1 MFYFI
6 YGDTPLPLKYE
17 EVIDKIKKS
26 NPNIPTKIYDASQGE
41 EENFLES
48 ISINSM
54 FVPKELIVFKRAEKS
69 KRLDQLLKIVGEY
82 DLAKKEIVVIYE
94 EELNDY
100 GKAINEVGKKV
111 LTNAEKLG
119 KIIVARKA
127 LERKGID
134 FFIEKELEISEYES
148 EKLSEILGEDFFKV
162 KNEVEKIKN
171 FLNGKTFIL
180 EKVLPILS
188 ISDEYNLKKLVE
200 DFMIEDNLEILLDYL
215 KKSKEY
221 MLFLY
226 LISEELNMALKLVG
240 LKKSGDLRENISYN
254 DFKGNTYEKL
264 KKYFKNSR
272 GYIREYPIFLKLKYM
287 SLFNEEFLLKKIEKL
302 LMIEFLIKNGGI
314 EESIGI
320 EKFIIEFKRG

>member
-148 EKLSEILGEDFFKV
+148 EKLSEILGDDFFKV

-302 LMIEFLIKNGGI
+302 LMTEFLIKNGGI

>member
-6 YGDTPLPLKYE
+6 YGDTPLPLRYE
-17 EVIDKIKKS
+17 ELMEKIKKS
-26 NPNIPTKIYDASQGE
+26 NPNIPVKVYDASQGE
-41 EENFLES
+41 EEIFLES

-54 FVPKELIVFKRAEKS
+54 FVSKELIILKRAEKS
-69 KRLDQLLKIVGEY
+69 KKLDQLLKIVGEY
-82 DLAKKEIVVIYE
+82 DLTKKEVVIVYE

-100 GKAINEVGKKV
+100 GKAINEVGKKI
-111 LTNAEKLG
+111 LANAEKLG
-119 KIIVARKA
+119 KIVVARKA
-127 LERKGID
+127 LEKKGIH
-134 FFIEKELEISEYES
+134 FFIEKELEISEYEA
-148 EKLSEILGEDFFKV
+148 EKLAEILGDDFFKV

-200 DFMIEDNLEILLDYL
+200 DLMTENNVEVLLEYL

-226 LISEELNMALKLVG
+226 LISEELSLALKLVG
-240 LKKSGDLRENISYN
+240 LNKSGDLKENISYN
-254 DFKGNTYEKL
+254 DFKGNVYEKI
-264 KKYFKNSR
+264 KKYFKNNR
-272 GYIREYPIFLKLKYM
+272 GYLREYPIFLKLKYI
-287 SLFNEEFLLKKIEKL
+287 SLFDEQFLLKKIEAL
-302 LMIEFLIKNGGI
+302 LKIEFLIKNGGI

>member
-6 YGDTPLPLKYE
+6 YGDIPLPLKYE
-17 EVIDKIKKS
+17 ELLEKIKKS

-54 FVPKELIVFKRAEKS
+54 FASKELLVLKRAEKY
-69 KRLDQLLKIVGEY
+69 KKLDQLLKIIGDY
-82 DLAKKEIVVIYE
+82 DLGKKEIIITYE
-94 EELNDY
+94 EELNDF
-100 GKAINEVGKKV
+100 GKAFNEVGKKV

-119 KIIVARKA
+119 KIIVARKSM
-127 LERKGID
+127 EKKGVQ
-134 FFIEKELEISEYES
+134 FFIEKELEVSEYEA
-148 EKLSEILGEDFFKV
+148 EKLAEVLGDDFFKV

-171 FLNGKTFIL
+171 FLGGKNFIL
-180 EKVLPILS
+180 EQVLPILS

-200 DFMIEDNLEILLDYL
+200 EFLNSDNKGVLLEYL
-215 KKSKEY
+215 KKTKEY

-226 LISEELNMALKLVG
+226 LVSEELNLILKLIS
-240 LKKSGDLRENISYN
+240 LKKIGELGENMSYN
-254 DFKGNTYEKL
+254 DFKANVYEKI
-264 KKYFKNSR
+264 KRYFKNNR
-272 GYIREYPIFLKLKYM
+272 GFIREYPIFLKLKYA
-287 SLFNEEFLLKKIEKL
+287 SLFNELFLLEKIEDL
-302 LMIEFLIKNGGI
+302 LEVEFLIKNGGI

>member
-26 NPNIPTKIYDASQGE
+26 NPNIPTKIHDASQGE

-148 EKLSEILGEDFFKV
+148 EKLSEILGDDFFKV

-302 LMIEFLIKNGGI
+302 LMTEFLIKNGGI

>member
-82 DLAKKEIVVIYE
+82 DLVKKEIVVIYE

-148 EKLSEILGEDFFKV
+148 EKLSEILGDDFFKV

-302 LMIEFLIKNGGI
+302 LMTEFLIKNGGI
-314 EESIGI
+314 EESIGV

>member
-17 EVIDKIKKS
+17 ELMEKIKKS
-26 NPNIPTKIYDASQGE
+26 NPNIPVKVYDVSQGE
-41 EENFLES
+41 EESFLES

-54 FVPKELIVFKRAEKS
+54 FVPKELIVLKRAEKN
-69 KRLDQLLKIVGEY
+69 KKLDQLLKIVEEY
-82 DLAKKEIVVIYE
+82 DLTKKEVVVVYE

-119 KIIVARKA
+119 KVVVARKA
-127 LERKGID
+127 LEKKGID
-134 FFIEKELEISEYES
+134 FFIEKELEISEYEA
-148 EKLSEILGEDFFKV
+148 EKLSEILGDDFFRV

-171 FLNGKTFIL
+171 FLNGQTFIL

-200 DFMIEDNLEILLDYL
+200 DFMVEDNMEMLLDYL

-226 LISEELNMALKLVG
+226 LISEELTFALKLVG
-240 LKKSGDLRENISYN
+240 LKKSGELRENISYN
-254 DFKGNTYEKL
+254 DFKGNMYEKI

-272 GYIREYPIFLKLKYM
+272 GYVREYPIFLKLKYM
-287 SLFNEEFLLKKIEKL
+287 SLFNEQFLLKKIEDFLKV
-302 LMIEFLIKNGGI
+302 EFLIKNGGI
-314 EESIGI
+314 EENIGI
-320 EKFIIEFKRG
+320 EKFIIDFKRG

>member
-54 FVPKELIVFKRAEKS
+54 FVLKELIVFKRAEKS

-148 EKLSEILGEDFFKV
+148 EKLSEILGDDFFKV

>member
-100 GKAINEVGKKV
+100 GSNK
-111 LTNAEKLG
+111 
-119 KIIVARKA
+119 
-127 LERKGID
+127 
-134 FFIEKELEISEYES
+134 
-148 EKLSEILGEDFFKV
+148 
-162 KNEVEKIKN
+162 
-171 FLNGKTFIL
+171 
-180 EKVLPILS
+180 
-188 ISDEYNLKKLVE
+188 
-200 DFMIEDNLEILLDYL
+200 
-215 KKSKEY
+215 
-221 MLFLY
+221 
-226 LISEELNMALKLVG
+226 
-240 LKKSGDLRENISYN
+240 
-254 DFKGNTYEKL
+254 
-264 KKYFKNSR
+264 
-272 GYIREYPIFLKLKYM
+272 
-287 SLFNEEFLLKKIEKL
+287 
-302 LMIEFLIKNGGI
+302 
-314 EESIGI
+314 
-320 EKFIIEFKRG
+320 

>member
-17 EVIDKIKKS
+17 ELMEKIKKS
-26 NPNIPTKIYDASQGE
+26 NPNIPVKIYDASQNE
-41 EENFLES
+41 EESFLEG

-54 FVPKELIVFKRAEKS
+54 FVPKELLILKRAEKT
-69 KRLDQLLKIVGEY
+69 KKLDNLLKIVGEY
-82 DLAKKEIVVIYE
+82 DLGQKEVVVVYE

-100 GKAINEVGKKV
+100 GKATNEVGKKV

-119 KIIVARKA
+119 KVIVARKA
-127 LERKGID
+127 LEKKGIQ
-134 FFIEKELEISEYES
+134 FFIEKELEISEYEA
-148 EKLSEILGEDFFKV
+148 EKLAEVLGDDFFKV

-171 FLNGKTFIL
+171 FLGGQTFIL

-200 DFMIEDNLEILLDYL
+200 DFFISDNINQLLEHL
-215 KKSKEY
+215 KKTKEY

-226 LISEELNMALKLVG
+226 LVSEELNLALKLVG
-240 LKKSGDLRENISYN
+240 LKRVGDLKETISYN
-254 DFKGNTYEKL
+254 DFKGNVYEKV
-264 KKYFKNSR
+264 KKYFKNNR
-272 GYIREYPIFLKLKYM
+272 GFMREYPIFLKLKYIP
-287 SLFNEEFLLKKIEKL
+287 LFSEEFLLKKIQNL
-302 LMIEFLIKNGGI
+302 LEVEFSVKNGGI
-314 EESIGI
+314 EEGIGV

>member
-17 EVIDKIKKS
+17 ELMEKIKKS
-26 NPNIPTKIYDASQGE
+26 NPNIPVKVYDVSQGE
-41 EENFLES
+41 EESFLES

-54 FVPKELIVFKRAEKS
+54 FVPKELIVLKRAEKN
-69 KRLDQLLKIVGEY
+69 KKLDQLLKIVEEY
-82 DLAKKEIVVIYE
+82 DLTKKEVVVVYE

-100 GKAINEVGKKV
+100 GKATNEVGKKV

-119 KIIVARKA
+119 KVVVARKA
-127 LERKGID
+127 LEKKGID
-134 FFIEKELEISEYES
+134 FFIEKELEISEYEA
-148 EKLSEILGEDFFKV
+148 EKLSEILGDDFFRV

-171 FLNGKTFIL
+171 FLNGQTFIL
-180 EKVLPILS
+180 EKILPILS

-200 DFMIEDNLEILLDYL
+200 DFMVEDNMEILLDYL

-226 LISEELNMALKLVG
+226 LISEELTFALKLVG
-240 LKKSGDLRENISYN
+240 LKKSGELRENISYN
-254 DFKGNTYEKL
+254 DFKGNMYEKI

-272 GYIREYPIFLKLKYM
+272 GYMREYPIFLKLKYM
-287 SLFNEEFLLKKIEKL
+287 SLFNEQFLLKKIENSLKV
-302 LMIEFLIKNGGI
+302 EFLIKNGGI
-314 EESIGI
+314 EENIGI
-320 EKFIIEFKRG
+320 EKFIIDFKRG

>member
-148 EKLSEILGEDFFKV
+148 EKLSEILGDDFFKV

-221 MLFLY
+221 VLFLY

-302 LMIEFLIKNGGI
+302 LMTEFLIKNGGI

>member
-148 EKLSEILGEDFFKV
+148 EKLSEILGDDFFKV

>member
-1 MFYFI
+1 MFYFV

-17 EVIDKIKKS
+17 ELMEKIKKS
-26 NPNIPTKIYDASQGE
+26 NPNIPMKVYDASQGE

-54 FVPKELIVFKRAEKS
+54 FVPKELIVLKRAEKS
-69 KRLDQLLKIVGEY
+69 KKLDQLLKIVGEY
-82 DLAKKEIVVIYE
+82 DLTKKEVVVVYE

-100 GKAINEVGKKV
+100 GKGINEVGKKV

-119 KIIVARKA
+119 KTIVARKA
-127 LERKGID
+127 LEKKGID
-134 FFIEKELEISEYES
+134 FFIEKELGISEYES
-148 EKLSEILGEDFFKV
+148 EKLSEILGDDFFKV

-200 DFMIEDNLEILLDYL
+200 DFMIEDNIEILLEYL

-226 LISEELNMALKLVG
+226 LISEELSLALKLVG
-240 LKKSGDLRENISYN
+240 LKKSGELRENISYN
-254 DFKGNTYEKL
+254 DFKGNIYEKL
-264 KKYFKNSR
+264 KKYFKNNR
-272 GYIREYPIFLKLKYM
+272 GYTKEYPIFLKLKYM
-287 SLFNEEFLLKKIEKL
+287 SLFSEEFLLKKIQKL
-302 LMIEFLIKNGGI
+302 LKIEFLIKNGGI
-314 EESIGI
+314 DESIGI
-320 EKFIIEFKRG
+320 EKFIIDLKRG

>member
-148 EKLSEILGEDFFKV
+148 EKLSEILGDDFFKV

-254 DFKGNTYEKL
+254 DFKGNTYEEL

>member
-1 MFYFI
+1 
-6 YGDTPLPLKYE
+6 
-17 EVIDKIKKS
+17 
-26 NPNIPTKIYDASQGE
+26 
-41 EENFLES
+41 
-48 ISINSM
+48 
-54 FVPKELIVFKRAEKS
+54 
-69 KRLDQLLKIVGEY
+69 
-82 DLAKKEIVVIYE
+82 YE

-119 KIIVARKA
+119 KIIIARKA
-127 LERKGID
+127 LEKKGID

-148 EKLSEILGEDFFKV
+148 EKLSEVLGDDFFKV
-162 KNEVEKIKN
+162 KNEVEKIKS

-200 DFMIEDNLEILLDYL
+200 DFMIEDNMEVLLDYL

-226 LISEELNMALKLVG
+226 LISEELNLALKLVN
-240 LKKSGDLRENISYN
+240 LKKIGELRENISYN

-264 KKYFKNSR
+264 KKYFKNNR

-287 SLFNEEFLLKKIEKL
+287 SLFNEQFLLKKIEKL
-302 LMIEFLIKNGGI
+302 LKIEFLIKNGGI
-314 EESIGI
+314 EENIGI
-320 EKFIIEFKRG
+320 EKFIIDFKRG